1 MKKIKKEILKNKT
14 EIIIVTLITT
24 IALILRII
32 AVKNYGSIW
41 MDELYSWDFSNQD
54 SVLKT
59 VVISAKEDVHLPF
72 YFILLHF
79 WIKLFSDNS
88 ECMRYCT
95 LLFSIP
101 FIPAIYIVG
110 KNIFNKTTG
119 YIACI
124 FVTLSTFCIY
134 YFTEIRFYGI
144 IFVLTLLSSYFHTKI
159 SENFNSK
166 DGKSYIVFQ
175 TIYNYTFPF
184 AVLFFIIQVLT
195 GIFFGIKQKGKNV
208 YKLLKTYTYTFLFSI
223 GGFVLVLY
231 NMLALRKNIFSFQIN
246 NYDFSFKII
255 FDIIENF
262 FTSSN
267 GILISQNFNTY
278 KNLSDYF
285 SNPKSLILVFIP
297 MIIGL
302 SFLIRGMI
310 TKDKRVNLF
319 LIPTYIFVII
329 ILILGSLSIVS
340 VQTRY
345 FCMIY
350 PIVIL
355 CMCFGFSLLK
365 NWIVSLIF
373 FILLLQLNFLFLIT
387 EERTVFNLHRQDNI
401 MTGYCARD
409 VWDIK
414 DDDLIISPFS
424 GRKMYYYI
432 KKGKFIDFSIDEA
445 LLLKNKKSGLFY
457 FGEDYY
463 NLNKNNIRDYL
474 MYNGLNNIPEKTY
487 EDNLVEIFNNMKKG
501 QRLFVLI
508 FFENL
513 LAAPK
518 DEGVNEYNYK
528 KVDMLPFTIGK
539 ALRDTL
545 IIADK
550 HLKYLE
556 NIDDNCRIRVFEK
569 Q

>member
-1 MKKIKKEILKNKT
+1 MKIKEEVLKNKT
-14 EIIIVTLITT
+14 DIIIVSLITI
-24 IALILRII
+24 IAIVLRII
-32 AVKNYGSIW
+32 TVKNYGSIW

-54 SVLKT
+54 SIFKT
-59 VVISAKEDVHLPF
+59 IVISAKEDVHLPF

-79 WIKLFSDNS
+79 WIKLFGDNS

-101 FIPAIYIVG
+101 LIPAIYIVG

-124 FVTLSTFCIY
+124 FVTLSTFCVY
-134 YFTEIRFYGI
+134 YCTEIRFYGI
-144 IFVLTLLSSYFHTKI
+144 IFVLALLSNYFHTKI
-159 SENFNSK
+159 TENFNSK
-166 DGKSYIVFQ
+166 DEKLYIVFQ
-175 TIYNYTFPF
+175 TIYNYTFPL
-184 AVLFFIIQVLT
+184 AVLFFIIQALT
-195 GIFFGIKQKGKNV
+195 GAFYSIKQNSDNFF
-208 YKLLKTYTYTFLFSI
+208 KLLKTYAYTFLFSI
-223 GGFVLVLY
+223 GGFAFVGY
-231 NMLALRKNIFSFQIN
+231 NVIKLNSNIFSFQKN
-246 NYDFSFKII
+246 NFDFSFKII
-255 FDIIENF
+255 YDIIENF

-267 GILISQNFNTY
+267 YIIISQDFNTY
-278 KNLSDYF
+278 KNFSDYISSARTIF
-285 SNPKSLILVFIP
+285 LVLIP

-302 SFLIRGMI
+302 CFLIRGMI
-310 TKDKRVNLF
+310 TKEKKANLF
-319 LIPTYIFVII
+319 LIPTYIFVILI
-329 ILILGSLSIVS
+329 FILGSLSLVS

-345 FCMIY
+345 LCMIY

-365 NWIVSLIF
+365 NKILSFVF
-373 FILLLQLNFLFLIT
+373 FFLLLQLNFLFLIT
-387 EERTVFNLHRQDNI
+387 EERTIFNLHRQDNN
-401 MTGYCARD
+401 MVGYCARD

-414 DDDLIISPFS
+414 DDDLIISPCS

-474 MYNGLNNIPEKTY
+474 MYNGLNDIPEKAY
-487 EDNLVEIFNNMKKG
+487 EDNLVEIFNTMKKG
-501 QRLFVLI
+501 QRLFVYI

-513 LAAPK
+513 LTTPRE
-518 DEGVNEYNYK
+518 EGIDEYNYNE
-528 KVDMLPFTIGK
+528 VDMLPFTIGK

-550 HLKYLE
+550 HLKYLG
-556 NIDDNCRIRVFEK
+556 NVDDYCRLRVYEK